1 MKTYNPT
8 SPGRRFQTG
17 HDFVELTKKKPEK
30 GLVSILHRT
39 GGRNNNGYITTDHRG
54 GRVARKYRLIDF
66 KRQKFD
72 VPGKVIALE
81 YDPNRSARIALVQY
95 LDGERN
101 YILAPHGLK
110 VGDAVMSSDKAEV
123 LPGNV
128 LPLSGIPVGTAIHNI
143 ELKIGGGGKLVRSA
157 GGSAQI
163 MAKEGE
169 YAQVRLPSGEVRLVS
184 QLCRATIGQVGNL
197 DHENVSLG
205 KAGRTR
211 YLGFRPHVRGMA
223 MNPVDHPH
231 GGGEG
236 RSKGGNHPQSHT
248 GVLAKGYKTR
258 TNKRTLR
265 FIIKD
270 RRK

>member
-17 HDFVELTKKKPEK
+17 HEFAHLTKKKPEK
-30 GLVSILHRT
+30 GLVYMLGRT
-39 GGRNNNGYITTDHRG
+39 GGRNNK
-54 GRVARKYRLIDF
+54 GRVTTEHQGGGAKRKYREIDF
-66 KRQKFD
+66 RRAKNGISA
-72 VPGKVIALE
+72 VVSALE
-81 YDPNRSARIALVQY
+81 YDPNRTANIALLTYV
-95 LDGERN
+95 DGTKT
-101 YILAPHGLK
+101 YILAPLGLK
-110 VGDAVMSSDKAEV
+110 VGDKVIASNTADIT
-123 LPGNV
+123 PGNV
-128 LPLSGIPVGTAIHNI
+128 LPLRYIPVGTAIHNI
-143 ELKIGGGGKLVRSA
+143 ELKVGGGGKLVRSA

-169 YAQVRLPSGEVRLVS
+169 YAQVRMPSGEVRLINIDC
-184 QLCRATIGQVGNL
+184 QATIGQVGNL
-197 DHENVSLG
+197 DHENITLG

-211 YLGFRPHVRGMA
+211 FLGRRPHVRGMA

-236 RSKGGNHPQSHT
+236 RSKGGNHPQSRT
-248 GVLAKGYKTR
+248 GVPAKGYKTR
-258 TNKRTLR
+258 TNKRTAR